1 MVHWIRLGARGAGGP
16 GSVPGVGTKVL
27 HAATTELRALETAH
41 HSQRGPDACDE
52 DPLQSKL

>member
-27 HAATTELRALETAH
+27 HTATTELRVLETAH
-41 HSQRGPDACDE
+41 HSQRGPDACGE
-52 DPLQSKL
+52 DPLQLKL